1 MFNLLRMDLY
11 RMRRSRSAYV
21 CLGILF
27 LTTLASYILLWLLAT
42 PQGQETAIRIGM
54 MTAEETQ
61 ESLRMLEGMDTLTMF
76 RNINLDGGAYCIT
89 FGIWVILFVCMDY
102 RSGFLKNIM
111 ALYQNRWVY
120 VGSKLLAAALLNIL
134 YLISNFLF
142 VVLLNALF
150 GNMVPQAGLGDV
162 LFYMAWAWILTTAF
176 GGLMLLIC
184 VCTRSTAAGTFA
196 AVLLGGGSVVS
207 MVQGILS
214 MFHAGDWLNYS
225 IYMMLSNGPSRYTG
239 LQDLKVFAVGAGFL
253 VLYSALAGWIMK
265 KQDI

>member
-61 ESLRMLEGMDTLTMF
+61 ESLSMLEGMDTLTMF

-102 RSGFLKNIM
+102 R
-111 ALYQNRWVY
+111 
-120 VGSKLLAAALLNIL
+120 
-134 YLISNFLF
+134 
-142 VVLLNALF
+142 
-150 GNMVPQAGLGDV
+150 
-162 LFYMAWAWILTTAF
+162 
-176 GGLMLLIC
+176 
-184 VCTRSTAAGTFA
+184 
-196 AVLLGGGSVVS
+196 
-207 MVQGILS
+207 
-214 MFHAGDWLNYS
+214 
-225 IYMMLSNGPSRYTG
+225 
-239 LQDLKVFAVGAGFL
+239 
-253 VLYSALAGWIMK
+253 
-265 KQDI
+265 

>member
-61 ESLRMLEGMDTLTMF
+61 ESLSMLEGMDTLTMF

-162 LFYMAWAWILTTAF
+162 LHGLGLDSDHRVWGPDAPDLCLYPEHGGRDICGRSAGRGLGCVDGAGDLVHVPC
-176 GGLMLLIC
+176 GGL
-184 VCTRSTAAGTFA
+184 AE
-196 AVLLGGGSVVS
+196 
-207 MVQGILS
+207 
-214 MFHAGDWLNYS
+214 
-225 IYMMLSNGPSRYTG
+225 
-239 LQDLKVFAVGAGFL
+239 LQH
-253 VLYSALAGWIMK
+253 LYDALQWTV
-265 KQDI
+265 